1 MKRALVFLAI
11 TFGITYA
18 YDFLVVYPIAQGTA
32 PYASE
37 FLSPDLAYMVSVA
50 LTMLFPA
57 LGVVLTRLVTR
68 EGFQMCAWCTVLAI
82 FLSYVTIRTGSTFAA
97 AIGHGAVNGT
107 TNGVTLFS
115 LSGGNPFVGPLC
127 TGIVGGLPLLA
138 VAAIMLWDMRRREKA
153 GTLRMPEAGLPDGP
167 HPDHRERDG
176 HRSTLL
182 PRWRILG
189 ARQTGK
195 GERAMTELLCVGAGG
210 ALGAM
215 GRYGLGLIPLGSE
228 LPLMTL
234 LINFLGSVAIGAIV
248 ETSELAAGALSR
260 EAVLFLKVGLCGGFT
275 TFSTFSLETLEL
287 IEGGQYAIA
296 GAYALVSVVLC
307 VAGVLVGK
315 VLARALMPTG

>member
-1 MKRALVFLAI
+1 MM
-11 TFGITYA
+11 G
-18 YDFLVVYPIAQGTA
+18 
-32 PYASE
+32 
-37 FLSPDLAYMVSVA
+37 
-50 LTMLFPA
+50 
-57 LGVVLTRLVTR
+57 
-68 EGFQMCAWCTVLAI
+68 
-82 FLSYVTIRTGSTFAA
+82 
-97 AIGHGAVNGT
+97 
-107 TNGVTLFS
+107 
-115 LSGGNPFVGPLC
+115 
-127 TGIVGGLPLLA
+127 
-138 VAAIMLWDMRRREKA
+138 
-153 GTLRMPEAGLPDGP
+153 
-167 HPDHRERDG
+167 
-176 HRSTLL
+176 
-182 PRWRILG
+182 
-189 ARQTGK
+189 
-195 GERAMTELLCVGAGG
+195 LLCVGAGG

-248 ETSELAAGALSR
+248 ETSKLAAGALSR

>member
-1 MKRALVFLAI
+1 MM
-11 TFGITYA
+11 G
-18 YDFLVVYPIAQGTA
+18 
-32 PYASE
+32 
-37 FLSPDLAYMVSVA
+37 
-50 LTMLFPA
+50 
-57 LGVVLTRLVTR
+57 
-68 EGFQMCAWCTVLAI
+68 
-82 FLSYVTIRTGSTFAA
+82 
-97 AIGHGAVNGT
+97 
-107 TNGVTLFS
+107 
-115 LSGGNPFVGPLC
+115 
-127 TGIVGGLPLLA
+127 
-138 VAAIMLWDMRRREKA
+138 
-153 GTLRMPEAGLPDGP
+153 
-167 HPDHRERDG
+167 
-176 HRSTLL
+176 
-182 PRWRILG
+182 
-189 ARQTGK
+189 
-195 GERAMTELLCVGAGG
+195 LLCVGAGG

-234 LINFLGSVAIGAIV
+234 LNFLGSVAIGAIV